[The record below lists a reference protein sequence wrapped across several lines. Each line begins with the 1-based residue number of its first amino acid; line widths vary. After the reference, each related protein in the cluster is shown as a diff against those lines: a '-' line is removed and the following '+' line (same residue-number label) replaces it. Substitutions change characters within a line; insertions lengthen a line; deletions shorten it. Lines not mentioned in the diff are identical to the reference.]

1 MGWFEWKSFRLRLA
15 RLILV
20 VFASAQMQA
29 IQMQNNIIVISWE
42 KTGPSSGFFCVLV
55 SSIAAA
61 CTRPILVLGRTL
73 CTFFCLANRIRSKWE
88 KNGYHIEAGVPYY
101 FNLIGELCE
110 RICMEYLIRSR
121 GKIIQWKL
129 SGFESALANV
139 RMNIERE
146 SSFTYVHFLISK
158 WALPTIC
165 SQMWHWI
172 SI

>member
-1 MGWFEWKSFRLRLA
+1 
-15 RLILV
+15 
-20 VFASAQMQA
+20 MQA

-42 KTGPSSGFFCVLV
+42 KTGPSSGFFLLV
-55 SSIAAA
+55 SSSLHAPDTSA
-61 CTRPILVLGRTL
+61 RTSTL
-73 CTFFCLANRIRSKWE
+73 YFFCLANRIRSKWE

-146 SSFTYVHFLISK
+146 PSFTYVHFLISK